1 MNLKKYIF
9 LLLTILLAFSGD
21 VFAQPKSGAA
31 DLSEKEFIKA
41 VKKADEYKEFKSYFL
56 TDAPVQPKPLIDESG
71 TQYGWA
77 VQYEMEYNA
86 KEFFMNEDAIVN
98 FSSLLSFSYEFDGS
112 GLKARLVD
120 YSRLMDDQ
128 AFYVKDLRK
137 GEESKIDVSDNS
149 MFQEYLAEVE
159 VKKKQMLEEASK
171 NLEVSSDQNIAA
183 GELCYYCTKYEWRGG
198 YSCAP
203 ADMES
208 EASVSSQLSASGLN
222 ADAVTAYCYVPRHK
236 VCVQGEWRTY
246 CPIQ

>member
-1 MNLKKYIF
+1 MKKYIF
-9 LLLTILLAFSGD
+9 LLLTILLAFSGN
-21 VFAQPKSGAA
+21 VFAQPKSGAG

-56 TDAPVQPKPLIDESG
+56 TDAPMQPKPLIDESG

-77 VQYEMEYNA
+77 VQYEMEYNS
-86 KEFFMNEDAIVN
+86 KEFFLNEDAIVN
-98 FSSLLSFSYEFDGS
+98 FSSLLSFSYDFDGS

-120 YSRLMDDQ
+120 YSRLISDQ
-128 AFYVKDLRK
+128 AFYVKDLRT
-137 GEESKIDVSDNS
+137 GEESKIDVSENS
-149 MFQEYLAEVE
+149 KFQEYLAKVE

-171 NLEVSSDQNIAA
+171 TREVSSDEIRAA

-198 YSCAP
+198 YSFAP

-208 EASVSSQLSASGLN
+208 EAAVSSQVAASGLN
-222 ADAVTAYCYVPRHK
+222 ADVFTADCYVPRHK